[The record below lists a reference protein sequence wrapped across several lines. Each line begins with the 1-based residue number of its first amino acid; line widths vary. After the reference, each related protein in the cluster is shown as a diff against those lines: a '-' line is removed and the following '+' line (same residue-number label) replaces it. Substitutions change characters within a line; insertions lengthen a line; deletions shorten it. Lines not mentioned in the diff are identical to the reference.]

1 MVYLLEL
8 PDGHVIPCVTSGQ
21 ALALA
26 RVFVALTTGQPATEN
41 DKRPAE

>member
-8 PDGHVIPCVTSGQ
+8 PDGQVISCVTSGQ
-21 ALALA
+21 ALA